1 MIVRNLLVILSIN
14 IALSFAYFPHGALSR
29 QNDEPDDSISTS
41 FNSTPTSVYA
51 NQIDLVPG
59 KYRFYWNLTNEREND
74 SDLIGEL
81 HLRSHGWMGF
91 GFSPSGKMRYSDVII
106 AWVQKNGSAYFTV
119 IKYNLS
125 FLRFRAA

>member
-1 MIVRNLLVILSIN
+1 MFVRNLLLVILSIN
-14 IALSFAYFPHGALSR
+14 IALSFAYFPNGALTK
-29 QNDEPDDSISTS
+29 QNNEPDDSPS

-59 KYRFYWNLTNEREND
+59 IYRFYWNLTNESEND

-106 AWVQKNGSAYFTV
+106 AWVQKNGSACFTV
-119 IKYNLS
+119 I
-125 FLRFRAA
+125 